1 MSYLHFNYLTV
12 LGAAVFQWI
21 LGALW
26 YSVLFAKPWKA
37 MVVVNP
43 ETKNRTMIVGMIAS
57 FISSLILS
65 FLLLHILWW
74 AEASGLKRGALVG
87 FVLWAGFVA
96 APMVASH
103 IYESRPIKL
112 FLINTGYWLV
122 ALVLSGALMAR
133 WG

>member
-1 MSYLHFNYLTV
+1 
-12 LGAAVFQWI
+12 
-21 LGALW
+21 
-26 YSVLFAKPWKA
+26 

-43 ETKNRTMIVGMIAS
+43 ETKNRTMIVGMVAS

-96 APMVASH
+96 APMVASY